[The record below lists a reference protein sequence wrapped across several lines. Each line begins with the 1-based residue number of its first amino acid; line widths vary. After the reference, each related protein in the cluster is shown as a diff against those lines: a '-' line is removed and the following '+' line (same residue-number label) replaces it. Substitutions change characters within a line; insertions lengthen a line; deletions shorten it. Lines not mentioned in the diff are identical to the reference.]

1 MIDVGA
7 FTPKERLLRTL
18 RGRQADRPA
27 VICPGG
33 MMNAAIVDVLNS
45 SGRTLPEAHSDP
57 ELMAGLAADVHEAT
71 GFENLG
77 IPFCLTVEAEV
88 LGSEIDFGTMA
99 CEPKIAREAF
109 SSAVQVE
116 FRDLDELLSS
126 GRIQTVARAVALLA
140 EQYPDVPVIGNITGP
155 ISTTASI
162 IDPMQFLKDLR
173 KDQAN
178 AHRVIAYVSDFLCA
192 YARLLL
198 DHGATLI
205 TIGDP
210 TATGEI
216 LGPKSFEKFA
226 VRYLSKIVDTVHA
239 AGGLVVLHICGN
251 INSVKHLLPGIG
263 SDAIS
268 ADAIVNLK
276 QLKQEFPQLI
286 TMGNLSTYLLQFG
299 APEKVAGQAVKLVG
313 DGVDIISPACGLST
327 STPLD
332 NIRAMTTAVKGE
344 RGYSARS
351 ALTAGASVPDAG
363 LSGALIKAECEIS
376 EAGRF

>member
-1 MIDVGA
+1 MIDLGA

-18 RGRQADRPA
+18 RGQQTDRPP

-33 MMNAAIVDVLNS
+33 MMNAAIVDVMNS
-45 SGRTLPEAHSDP
+45 TGRTLPEAHSDP
-57 ELMAGLAADVHEAT
+57 VLMAGLAADVHETT

-88 LGSEIDFGTMA
+88 LGSEINFGTLA

-109 SSAVQVE
+109 PSVTQVE
-116 FRDLDELLSS
+116 FHDLDELLSS
-126 GRIQTVARAVALLA
+126 GRIRTVARAGSLLA
-140 EQYPDVPVIGNITGP
+140 EQYPNLPVIGNITGP
-155 ISTTASI
+155 ISTSASI
-162 IDPMQFLKDLR
+162 VDPMQFLKDIR
-173 KDQAN
+173 KDRTS
-178 AHRVIAYVSDFLCA
+178 AHQVIAYVSDFLCA

-198 DHGATLI
+198 EHGVTLI

-216 LGPKSFEKFA
+216 LGPKSFGEFA
-226 VRYLSKIVDTVHA
+226 VPYLKKIVDTIHL
-239 AGGLVVLHICGN
+239 AGGLAIVHICGN
-251 INSVKHLLPGIG
+251 INSVKHLIPNIG

-268 ADAIVNLK
+268 TDAVVNLK

-299 APEKVAGQAVKLVG
+299 TPEKVAGQAVRLAG

-327 STPLD
+327 STPLA
-332 NIRAMTTAVKGE
+332 NIRAMTSAVKRE
-344 RGYSARS
+344 FKCRRLA
-351 ALTAGASVPDAG
+351 
-363 LSGALIKAECEIS
+363 S
-376 EAGRF
+376 EAKG